1 VSRLAETLT
10 ELIEIPSETG
20 NEEEITTALEFRLSR
35 ELPVERLGNSLVV
48 GRRTGRPFFVL
59 YGHTDTVPEQGNG
72 APVVHNGRMRG
83 LGASDMKAGLA
94 VMVHLL
100 EAAEPIAGPFDLIGV
115 FYDKEEGPAD
125 ENGLEDVLNG
135 FPWLVEADLS
145 IVLEPTDLQVEVGC
159 NGALNADVVF
169 EGQAAHAAR
178 PWLGD
183 NAITKA
189 GQWLSEMHDRRPERV
204 VVDGLEFREV
214 FSVTRADGGIA
225 NNVIPARF
233 VANVNYRFPP
243 IYELA
248 DAEARLREICAPAR
262 EVVVKDR
269 APAAKV
275 PVGNPH
281 LTRLESLSGRG
292 RSAKQGWTDVARL
305 SGRGAPAVNYGPGEV
320 TQAHQAGESVALAN
334 LDEAFAVMRRFLA
347 GER

>member
-1 VSRLAETLT
+1 VTGLAETLA
-10 ELIEIPSETG
+10 ELIEIRSETG
-20 NEEEITTALEFRLSR
+20 DEEEITTALEFRLSR
-35 ELPVERLGNSLVV
+35 GLPVERLGNALVV
-48 GRRTGRPFFVL
+48 GQRTGKPFFVL
-59 YGHTDTVPEQGNG
+59 YGHTDTVPDQGNG
-72 APVVHNGRMRG
+72 TPVIRGGRMHG
-83 LGASDMKAGLA
+83 LGSSDMKAGLA
-94 VMVHLL
+94 VMLHLL
-100 EAAEPIAGPFDLIGV
+100 EDEELNAGSFDIIGV

-125 ENGLEDVLNG
+125 ENGLEDILNG
-135 FPWLVEADLS
+135 FPWLIEADLS

-159 NGALNADVVF
+159 NGALNADVIF
-169 EGQAAHAAR
+169 LGQAAHAAR

-189 GQWLSEMHDRRPERV
+189 GEWLAEMHRRPPELV
-204 VVDGLEFREV
+204 IVDGLEFREV
-214 FSVTRADGGIA
+214 FSVTRAEGGIA

-233 VANVNYRFPP
+233 MTNVNYRFPP

-248 DAEARLREICAPAR
+248 DAEARLRHICVQADD
-262 EVVVKDR
+262 VVVKDR

-320 TQAHQAGESVALAN
+320 AEAHQAGESVPLAN
-334 LDEAFAVMRRFLA
+334 LDESFTVMRRFLV
-347 GER
+347 GDG

>member
-20 NEEEITTALEFRLSR
+20 DEEEITTALEFRLSR
-35 ELPVERLGNSLVV
+35 GLSMERLGNALVV
-48 GRRTGRPFFVL
+48 GQRTSKPFFVL

-72 APVVHNGRMRG
+72 TAVIRDGHMHG
-83 LGASDMKAGLA
+83 LGSSDMKAGLA
-94 VMVHLL
+94 VMLHLL
-100 EAAEPIAGPFDLIGV
+100 EDEELRNGPFDVIGV

-135 FPWLVEADLS
+135 FPWLVEGDLS

-159 NGALNADVVF
+159 NGALNADVLF

-189 GQWLSEMHDRRPERV
+189 GQWLTEMHHRPPELV

-225 NNVIPARF
+225 NNVIPSRF
-233 VANVNYRFPP
+233 VANVNHRFPP

-248 DAEARLREICAPAR
+248 DAEARLRTICARAD

-320 TQAHQAGESVALAN
+320 AQAHQAGESVPLVN
-334 LDEAFAVMRRFLA
+334 LDESLLVMRRFLA
-347 GER
+347 GEG

>member
-1 VSRLAETLT
+1 MTGLADTLA

-20 NEEEITTALEFRLSR
+20 DEEEITTALEFRLR
-35 ELPVERLGNSLVV
+35 RGLPVERLGNALVV
-48 GRRTGRPFFVL
+48 GRRTDRPFFVL

-72 APVVHNGRMRG
+72 TPVIRDGRMHG
-83 LGASDMKAGLA
+83 LGTSDMKAGLS
-94 VMVHLL
+94 VMLHLL
-100 EAAEPIAGPFDLIGV
+100 EDEELYDGPFDIIGV

-145 IVLEPTDLQVEVGC
+145 IVLEPTDLRVEVGC

-169 EGQAAHAAR
+169 FGKAAHAAR

-183 NAITKA
+183 NAVTKA
-189 GQWLSEMHDRRPERV
+189 GEWLAEMHEREPALV

-214 FSVTRADGGIA
+214 FSVTQADGGIA

-233 VANVNYRFPP
+233 RANVNYRFPP
-243 IYELA
+243 IYEVA
-248 DAEARLREICAPAR
+248 DAEARLQSVCAQAD
-262 EVVVKDR
+262 EVTIKDR

-281 LTRLESLSGRG
+281 LTRLESLSGHG

-320 TQAHQAGESVALAN
+320 AEAHQASESVPLAN
-334 LDEAFAVMRRFLA
+334 LDESFAVMRRFLL
-347 GER
+347 GDS